1 METLGIILLE
11 ILKFL
16 MSYGALIVYMMNV
29 PRILHYAQL
38 EGYKNNDFFRW
49 LVKNPKMA
57 FKPALGQAIAIC
69 GFYIFTAI
77 LNNVLVL
84 KFQSDLAM
92 VVLVIEYFAILTM
105 FIVMN
110 LVQALRDKKKRK
122 LAKKPLVYT
131 SRAKRL
137 MFWNLVTL
145 AFLEVMFLDE
155 IRQSTIGVMFEM
167 VRVVA
172 YSIFTFL
179 LPVNMIISNLLA
191 YPTEKMVGDFYI
203 NLAKVKLRRKSYK
216 NLIKIGITGSYG
228 KTSTKFILSTILSEK
243 YNVLATPESYNT
255 TMGNVKVIRKMLKP
269 EHEVFISEMG
279 ARYRFDIQEICD
291 LVRPKIG
298 IITSIGPQH
307 LESFKNIDNVVK
319 TKAELLMSLPS
330 DGVVFLPNDD
340 SHCLKLYNKEK
351 REKYIYGIND
361 KHADVYAK
369 DIKFGPDGVC
379 FTAVTKNGEIKC
391 VSSLLGEHNIQ
402 NILGCIAIAVYLGL
416 SNEQVANGVRKL
428 EPIPHRLQLLPS
440 SNGTI
445 VIDDAFNSNPVG
457 SKAALDVIDKFDG
470 RKIIITPGMV
480 ELGNDEYKYNKE
492 FGKNMATVVDIAILV
507 GVKRSQA
514 IVDGLTEAKF
524 DDKNIFVVDNL
535 ENASKRLQEITKPGD
550 VILFE
555 NDLPDNYDEK

>member
-1 METLGIILLE
+1 MDNLRTVLLE
-11 ILKFL
+11 ILRFL
-16 MSYGALIVYMMNV
+16 MSYGPLIVYMMNV
-29 PRILHYAQL
+29 PRVLHYAQL
-38 EGYKNNDFFRW
+38 EGYKNRDFFRW
-49 LVKNPKMA
+49 ITKNPKLA
-57 FKPALGQAIAIC
+57 FKPALGQTIAIC
-69 GFYIFTAI
+69 GFYILTAI
-77 LNNVLVL
+77 LNNLFVL
-84 KFQSDLAM
+84 KFQGDTAII
-92 VVLVIEYFAILTM
+92 VLFIEYIAILLM
-105 FIVMN
+105 YVVINF
-110 LVQALRDKKKRK
+110 VQAIRDKKKRK

-131 SRAKRL
+131 ARAKRL
-137 MFWNLVTL
+137 MFWNLITL

-155 IRQSTIGVMFEM
+155 VRQATIPVMVEMIRI
-167 VRVVA
+167 VA

-179 LPVNMIISNLLA
+179 LPINMIISNLLA
-191 YPTEKMVGDFYI
+191 YPTERFIGDIYVD
-203 NLAKVKLRRKSYK
+203 LAKLKLRGKPYK
-216 NLIKIGITGSYG
+216 KLIKIGITGSYG

-291 LVRPKIG
+291 LVRPKIAM
-298 IITSIGPQH
+298 ITSIGPQH
-307 LESFKNIDNVVK
+307 LETFKNIENIVK
-319 TKAELLMSLPS
+319 TKAELLVSLPS

-351 REKYIYGIND
+351 REKYIYGVND

-369 DIKFGPDGVC
+369 DIKFNADGIS

-391 VSSLLGEHNIQ
+391 VSKLLGEHNIQ

-416 SNEQVANGVRKL
+416 SNEQIANGVKKL

-440 SNGTI
+440 SNGSI

-457 SKAALDVIDKFDG
+457 SKAALEVIKKFDG

-480 ELGNDEYKYNKE
+480 ELGNEEYKYNKE
-492 FGKNMATVVDIAILV
+492 FGKNMASVVDIAILV
-507 GVKRSQA
+507 GVKRSNA
-514 IVDGLTEAKF
+514 IVEGLREGKF
-524 DDKNIFVVDNL
+524 NDQNIFVVDNL
-535 ENASKRLQEITKPGD
+535 DNASKKLQEITKAGD

>member
-1 METLGIILLE
+1 MDSLRIVLLE
-11 ILKFL
+11 ILRFL
-16 MSYGALIVYMMNV
+16 MSYGPLIVYMMNV
-29 PRILHYAQL
+29 PRVLHYAQL
-38 EGYKNNDFFRW
+38 EGYKNRDFFRW
-49 LVKNPKMA
+49 ITKNPKLA
-57 FKPALGQAIAIC
+57 FKPALGQTIAIC
-69 GFYIFTAI
+69 GFYILTAI
-77 LNNVLVL
+77 LNNLFVL
-84 KFQSDLAM
+84 KFQGDTAI
-92 VVLVIEYFAILTM
+92 VVLFIEYIAILLM
-105 FIVMN
+105 YVVINF
-110 LVQALRDKKKRK
+110 VQAIRDKKKRK

-131 SRAKRL
+131 ARAKRL
-137 MFWNLVTL
+137 MFWNLITL

-155 IRQSTIGVMFEM
+155 IRQSTITVMVEM
-167 VRVVA
+167 IRIVA

-179 LPVNMIISNLLA
+179 LPVNMIISNLFA
-191 YPTEKMVGDFYI
+191 YPTERFIGDIYVD
-203 NLAKVKLRRKSYK
+203 LAKLKLRRKSYK
-216 NLIKIGITGSYG
+216 KLIKIGITGSYG

-291 LVRPKIG
+291 LVRPKIAM
-298 IITSIGPQH
+298 ITSIGPQH
-307 LESFKNIDNVVK
+307 LETFKNIENIVK
-319 TKAELLMSLPS
+319 TKAELLVSLPS

-351 REKYIYGIND
+351 REKYIYGVND

-369 DIKFGPDGVC
+369 DIKFNADGIS
-379 FTAVTKNGEIKC
+379 FTAVTKNGDIKC
-391 VSSLLGEHNIQ
+391 VSKLLGEHNIQ

-416 SNEQVANGVRKL
+416 SNEQIANGIKKL

-440 SNGTI
+440 SNGSI

-457 SKAALDVIDKFDG
+457 SKAALDVIKKFDG

-480 ELGNDEYKYNKE
+480 ELGNEEYKYNKE
-492 FGKNMATVVDIAILV
+492 FGRNMASVVDIAILV
-507 GVKRSQA
+507 GVKRSNA
-514 IVDGLTEAKF
+514 IVEGLREGKF
-524 DDKNIFVVDNL
+524 NDQNIFVVDNL
-535 ENASKRLQEITKPGD
+535 DNASKKLQEITKAGD

>member
-1 METLGIILLE
+1 MNSLRIVLLE
-11 ILKFL
+11 ILRFL
-16 MSYGALIVYMMNV
+16 MSYGPLIVYMMNV
-29 PRILHYAQL
+29 PRVLHYAQL
-38 EGYKNNDFFRW
+38 EGYKNRDFFRW
-49 LVKNPKMA
+49 ITKNPKLA
-57 FKPALGQAIAIC
+57 FKPALGQTIAIC
-69 GFYIFTAI
+69 GFYILTAI
-77 LNNVLVL
+77 LNNLFVL
-84 KFQSDLAM
+84 KFQSDTAII
-92 VVLVIEYFAILTM
+92 VLFIEYIAILLM
-105 FIVMN
+105 YVVINF
-110 LVQALRDKKKRK
+110 VQAIRDKKKRK

-131 SRAKRL
+131 ARAKRL
-137 MFWNLVTL
+137 MFWNLITL

-155 IRQSTIGVMFEM
+155 IRQSTITVMVEM
-167 VRVVA
+167 IRIVA

-179 LPVNMIISNLLA
+179 LPVNMIISNLFA
-191 YPTEKMVGDFYI
+191 YPTERFIGDIYVD
-203 NLAKVKLRRKSYK
+203 LAKLKLRRKSYK
-216 NLIKIGITGSYG
+216 KLIKIGITGSYG

-291 LVRPKIG
+291 LVRPKIAM
-298 IITSIGPQH
+298 ITSIGPQH
-307 LESFKNIDNVVK
+307 LETFKNIENIVK
-319 TKAELLMSLPS
+319 TKAELLTSLPS

-351 REKYIYGIND
+351 REKYIYGVND

-369 DIKFGPDGVC
+369 DIKFNADGIS
-379 FTAVTKNGEIKC
+379 FTAVTKNGDIKC
-391 VSSLLGEHNIQ
+391 VSKLLGEHNIQ

-416 SNEQVANGVRKL
+416 SNEQIANGIKKL

-440 SNGTI
+440 SNGSI

-457 SKAALDVIDKFDG
+457 SKAALDVIKKFDG

-480 ELGNDEYKYNKE
+480 ELGNEEYKYNKE
-492 FGKNMATVVDIAILV
+492 FGRNMASVVDIAILV
-507 GVKRSQA
+507 GVKRSNA
-514 IVDGLTEAKF
+514 IVEGLREGKF
-524 DDKNIFVVDNL
+524 NDQNIFVVDNL
-535 ENASKRLQEITKPGD
+535 DNASKKLQEITKAGD

>member
-1 METLGIILLE
+1 MDSLRIVLLE
-11 ILKFL
+11 ILRFL
-16 MSYGALIVYMMNV
+16 MSYGPLIVYMMNV
-29 PRILHYAQL
+29 PRVLHYAQL
-38 EGYKNNDFFRW
+38 EGYKNRDFFRW
-49 LVKNPKMA
+49 ITKNPKLA
-57 FKPALGQAIAIC
+57 FKPALGQTIAIC
-69 GFYIFTAI
+69 GFYILTAI
-77 LNNVLVL
+77 LNNLFVL
-84 KFQSDLAM
+84 KFQSDTAII
-92 VVLVIEYFAILTM
+92 VLFIEYIAILLM
-105 FIVMN
+105 YVVINF
-110 LVQALRDKKKRK
+110 VQAIRDKKKRK

-131 SRAKRL
+131 ARAKRL
-137 MFWNLVTL
+137 MFWNLITL

-155 IRQSTIGVMFEM
+155 IRQSTITVMVEM
-167 VRVVA
+167 IRIVA

-179 LPVNMIISNLLA
+179 LPINMIISNLLA
-191 YPTEKMVGDFYI
+191 YPTEKFIGDIYVD
-203 NLAKVKLRRKSYK
+203 LAKLKLRRKPYK
-216 NLIKIGITGSYG
+216 KLIKIGITGSYG

-291 LVRPKIG
+291 LVRPKIAM
-298 IITSIGPQH
+298 ITSIGPQH
-307 LESFKNIDNVVK
+307 LETFKNIENIVK
-319 TKAELLMSLPS
+319 TKAELLTSLPS

-351 REKYIYGIND
+351 REKYIYGVSD

-369 DIKFGPDGVC
+369 DIKFNADGIS
-379 FTAVTKNGEIKC
+379 FTAVTKNGDIKC
-391 VSSLLGEHNIQ
+391 VSKLLGEHNIQ

-416 SNEQVANGVRKL
+416 SNEQIANGIKKL

-440 SNGTI
+440 SNGSI

-457 SKAALDVIDKFDG
+457 SKAALDVIKKFDG

-480 ELGNDEYKYNKE
+480 ELGNEEYKYNKE
-492 FGKNMATVVDIAILV
+492 FGKNMASVVDIAILV
-507 GVKRSQA
+507 GVKRSNA
-514 IVDGLTEAKF
+514 IVEGLREGKF
-524 DDKNIFVVDNL
+524 NDQNIFVVDNL
-535 ENASKRLQEITKPGD
+535 DNASKKLQEITKAGD

>member
-1 METLGIILLE
+1 MDSLRIVLLE
-11 ILKFL
+11 ILRFL
-16 MSYGALIVYMMNV
+16 MSYGPLIVYMMNV
-29 PRILHYAQL
+29 PRVLHYAQL
-38 EGYKNNDFFRW
+38 EGYKNRDFFRW
-49 LVKNPKMA
+49 ITKNPRLA
-57 FKPALGQAIAIC
+57 FKPALGQTIAIC
-69 GFYIFTAI
+69 GFYILTAI
-77 LNNVLVL
+77 LNNLFVL
-84 KFQSDLAM
+84 KFQSDTAII
-92 VVLVIEYFAILTM
+92 VLFIEYIAILLM
-105 FIVMN
+105 YVVINF
-110 LVQALRDKKKRK
+110 VQAIRDKKKRK

-131 SRAKRL
+131 ARAKRL
-137 MFWNLVTL
+137 MFWNLITL

-155 IRQSTIGVMFEM
+155 IRQSTITVMVEM
-167 VRVVA
+167 IRIVA

-179 LPVNMIISNLLA
+179 LPVNMIISNLFA
-191 YPTEKMVGDFYI
+191 YPTERFIGDIYVD
-203 NLAKVKLRRKSYK
+203 LAKLKLRRKPYK
-216 NLIKIGITGSYG
+216 KLIKIGITGSYG

-291 LVRPKIG
+291 LVRPKIAM
-298 IITSIGPQH
+298 ITSIGPQH
-307 LESFKNIDNVVK
+307 LETFKNIENIVK
-319 TKAELLMSLPS
+319 TKAELLVSLPS

-351 REKYIYGIND
+351 REKYIYGVND

-369 DIKFGPDGVC
+369 DIKFNADGIS
-379 FTAVTKNGEIKC
+379 FTAVTKNGDIKC
-391 VSSLLGEHNIQ
+391 VSKLLGEHNIQ

-416 SNEQVANGVRKL
+416 SNEQIANGIKKL

-440 SNGTI
+440 SNGSI

-457 SKAALDVIDKFDG
+457 SKAALDVIKKFDG

-480 ELGNDEYKYNKE
+480 ELGNEEYKYNKE
-492 FGKNMATVVDIAILV
+492 FGRNMASVVDIAILV
-507 GVKRSQA
+507 GVKRSNA
-514 IVDGLTEAKF
+514 IVEGLREGKF
-524 DDKNIFVVDNL
+524 NDQNIFVVDNL
-535 ENASKRLQEITKPGD
+535 DNASKKLQEITKAGD